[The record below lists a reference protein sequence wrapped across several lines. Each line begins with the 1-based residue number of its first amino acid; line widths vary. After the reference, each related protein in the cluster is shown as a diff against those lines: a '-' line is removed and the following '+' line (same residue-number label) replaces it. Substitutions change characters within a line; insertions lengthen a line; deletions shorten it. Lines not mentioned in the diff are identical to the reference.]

1 MCIGFVLKYQKPEQ
15 EKLKKFSLLL
25 TTNFYLSV
33 IVSGSTIQNVSDLPK
48 ACAGWKLSGLHVVTS
63 VVA

>member
-1 MCIGFVLKYQKPEQ
+1 MWIGFVIKYQKPEQ

-33 IVSGSTIQNVSDLPK
+33 IVSGSTIPK
-48 ACAGWKLSGLHVVTS
+48 ACAGWKLSGLLVVTS